1 MKNTAVPA
9 ALGMTPRRKRVVPV
23 LSVLLTLLLGA
34 SAGSLAWR
42 LRDTEEQIASQGA
55 AASGCELRTSHSD
68 HCGEE
73 GTWRPAGC
81 NIRNEGTQPC
91 GGPFWGHVFYC
102 MGEHEACNDGYGR
115 FYAEGKPKQK
125 QTLYPDER
133 LDMRSVKPLP
143 ICTTMQ
149 ADVSGGGKSD
159 AKVCATPPESGD
171 WVDCTTCENLAV
183 SWDPDNNQVVMASG
197 SLGNAGGTPGGL
209 DLDGAEVDFIF
220 KLTGGG
226 LDLSAVVSAAEATC
240 VDRRVLDEDGKV
252 LEPRERDPYEDYG
265 MACAA
270 AHTFADITFVD
281 GETYT
286 ASVAVRDPQYGEAGW
301 RTAPICSSTYT
312 YTTPQPPVC
321 ENLVANPTS
330 LPYTGGTVTLTAAAT
345 RGDGGELTYEWGAS
359 EGDVFGYDDDT
370 PDIAGWSIAQNSTRQ
385 PVSYSAWV
393 TVSNELGSSGGEDS
407 VCSVSVPVAAYPEND
422 LTCDQLTV
430 FPPSP
435 AMGDVLSFTCVGTS
449 QLQDESGS
457 PYPIT
462 RIDFRVYLDTNS
474 DGVFQATEIIRE
486 GGVVPSGV
494 AASWS
499 ATYEPDPP
507 LEVAQAGY
515 YGAASRV
522 CIEYEG
528 SEQCTSYATPGD

>member
-1 MKNTAVPA
+1 MNNSEVSVVPNIV
-9 ALGMTPRRKRVVPV
+9 PSRKRVVPV
-23 LSVLLTLLLGA
+23 LSVFLTLLLGI

-42 LRDTEEQIASQGA
+42 LRDTEEPITPQEAS
-55 AASGCELRTSHSD
+55 ASGCNLRTSHSD

-81 NIRNEGTQPC
+81 NVWNIGDEPC

-102 MGEHEACNDGYGR
+102 MGEHEACSDNYGR
-115 FYAEGKPKQK
+115 FYAAGKQQRKA
-125 QTLYPDER
+125 TLYADER
-133 LDMRSVKPLP
+133 LDMRAVKPLP

-171 WVDCTTCENLAV
+171 WIDCTTCENLAV
-183 SWDPDNNQVVMASG
+183 SWDPDNNQVVLASG
-197 SLGNAGGTPGGL
+197 SLGDAGGTPGGL
-209 DLDGAEVDFIF
+209 DLDGAEVDFVF

-226 LDLSAVVSAAEATC
+226 LDLSVVVAAAEAVC
-240 VDRRVLDEDGKV
+240 VDRRVLDEEGNLV
-252 LEPRERDPYEDYG
+252 EPQERDPYEDYG

-286 ASVAVRDPQYGEAGW
+286 AAVEVRDPQYGEEGW
-301 RTAPICSSTYT
+301 RTASICSSTYT

-321 ENLVANPTS
+321 ENLTANPTS
-330 LPYTGGTVTLTAAAT
+330 LPYFGGDVVLSTTADP
-345 RGDGGELTYEWGAS
+345 GDGGALTYVWDSSGGAVSGHGDGTATWG
-359 EGDVFGYDDDT
+359 
-370 PDIAGWSIAQNSTRQ
+370 ILQNTSLA
-385 PVSYSAWV
+385 PVTHNAWV
-393 TVSNELGSSGGEDS
+393 TVSNELGSSGGEAS
-407 VCSVSVPVAAYPEND
+407 VCSVALTVAAYPDND

-474 DGVFQATEIIRE
+474 DGVFQATEVVRE
-486 GGVVPSGV
+486 GGGCAQRGSGFLV
-494 AASWS
+494 SDLRARPAFGGCSGGLLRS
-499 ATYEPDPP
+499 GEPG
-507 LEVAQAGY
+507 LY
-515 YGAASRV
+515 
-522 CIEYEG
+522 
-528 SEQCTSYATPGD
+528 